1 MFWKMRL
8 NIVKF
13 DDGKEIKKV
22 FFLLCFR
29 SFLPRYS
36 FFFLP
41 SSSLFLFYA
50 CVHSIYIILSFF
62 FAQVTTYN
70 FVHEDNNNEKKGKLV
85 NMFIL
90 SLLFFFFYSHSKMG
104 DEIQKCSRIYVS

>member
-1 MFWKMRL
+1 MRL

-22 FFLLCFR
+22 FFSALLPKF
-29 SFLPRYS
+29 SS
-36 FFFLP
+36 KIQFFFLP
-41 SSSLFLFYA
+41 SSSIFLFYA